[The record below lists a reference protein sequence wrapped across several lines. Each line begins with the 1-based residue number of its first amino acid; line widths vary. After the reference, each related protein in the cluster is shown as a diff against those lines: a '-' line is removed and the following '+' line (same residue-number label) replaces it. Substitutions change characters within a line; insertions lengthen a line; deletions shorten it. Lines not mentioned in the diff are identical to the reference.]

1 MIKKTLILILIFA
14 SPAYLISAP
23 GEIKITRC
31 IIDRNLSS
39 GFSLKYQI
47 KNTFDATSFSSLQVT
62 IPFEKYI
69 IQGAALDGYLQEK
82 DFLFSQM
89 NIDLNGDSD
98 FNDSFPVTN
107 ISDTLYI
114 KDKKIFPINKTTSN
128 YNVMIPFDKAG
139 NFNLNRIEK
148 NGKQFTLRDFSS
160 KSREL
165 TVGLNTEGDIEFK
178 KFPNSILLIEVVTSF
193 KKNDET
199 LQIDGQT
206 PFEGFTNEK
215 ELTGG
220 ENFYRYSSVKTV
232 SVSDNYASGEIKI
245 TGITK
250 PQSLRITYF
259 FCISDNIILMNQK
272 TVRIN

>member
-39 GFSLKYQI
+39 GISLKYQI

-69 IQGAALDGYLQEK
+69 IQGAAPDGYLKEK

-98 FNDSFPVTN
+98 FNDSFQFKN
-107 ISDTLYI
+107 IADTLYI
-114 KDKKIFPINKTTSN
+114 KDKKMFPIYKTTSN
-128 YNVMIPFDKAG
+128 YNVVIPFDKDG
-139 NFNLNRIEK
+139 NFNLNGIEK
-148 NGKQFTLRDFSS
+148 TGKQFTLRGFSS
-160 KSREL
+160 KTREL
-165 TVGLNTEGDIEFK
+165 TVGLNTEGDVEFK
-178 KFPNSILLIEVVTSF
+178 KFPNSILLIEVVTPF
-193 KKNDET
+193 KENEKNF
-199 LQIDGQT
+199 QIDGQP

-220 ENFYRYSSVKTV
+220 ETFYRYSSVKAV
-232 SVSDNYASGEIKI
+232 SINNNYASGEIKI